1 METVCNKLENCQVEI
16 VATYEGDEWKNA
28 QKKAL
33 NKLAKQVKIDGFR
46 EGHAPAR
53 MVKARIGSA
62 RILEDAVDV
71 ILKDCYDDIFTK
83 NDIAPVGQPQ
93 ANVEEMSE
101 EVLKLK
107 FTATVAPDVNLGQYK
122 GLDVVKEVA
131 EVSDEEIDDELKN
144 YQQQF
149 AELLIKEEG
158 TVEDGDSVVID
169 YEGFKD
175 GVPFDGGQAENYTL
189 EIGSGSF
196 IPGFEDQIIGMSVDE
211 EKDLN
216 LTFPEDYAATDLAGQ
231 EVVFKV
237 KVHEIKTKVLPEIDD
252 ELAKDINHEGV
263 ETLEDL
269 KSYITEQIKNRKQ
282 NEMDQKFYSDIRD
295 ALIEATPIDVPA
307 VMVDNQLDSMM
318 REIEQSFSQQ
328 GMTLDMYA
336 QFTGKTQDDLRED
349 MREEAEKRVKYNLIV
364 DEVVKAENIVVS
376 DEDVDKYFND
386 IAQYYDSSADE
397 MKKIF
402 ANNMDAV
409 KADIAAT
416 KASEIIENSIG
427 DNAE

>member
-16 VATYEGDEWKNA
+16 VATYEGDQWKNA

-53 MVKARIGSA
+53 MVKARIGTA

-83 NDIAPVGQPQ
+83 NEIAPVGQPQ
-93 ANVEEMSE
+93 ANVEEMTE

-107 FTATVAPDVNLGQYK
+107 FSATVAPEVELGQYK

-131 EVSDEEIDDELKN
+131 EVTEDEINDELKN

-158 TVEDGDSVVID
+158 TVENGDSVVID

-175 GVPFDGGQAENYTL
+175 DVPFDGGKAENYTL

-196 IPGFEDQIIGMSVDE
+196 IPGFEEQIIGMSIDE

-216 LTFPEDYAATDLAGQ
+216 LTFPENYAAEDLAGQ

-237 KVHEIKTKVLPEIDD
+237 KLHEIKTKVLPEIDD
-252 ELAKDINHEGV
+252 ELAKDINRDGI
-263 ETLEDL
+263 ETLDDL
-269 KSYITEQIKNRKQ
+269 KVYITEQIKNRKQ
-282 NEMDQKFYSDIRD
+282 NEMDQKFYSDLRD
-295 ALIEATPIDVPA
+295 ALLEATPIDVPD
-307 VMVDNQLDSMM
+307 VMIDTQLDSMM
-318 REIEQSFSQQ
+318 NEVEQSLSQQ
-328 GMTLDMYA
+328 GMTLEMYA
-336 QFTGKTQDDLRED
+336 QFTGKTKDDLKED
-349 MREEAEKRVKYNLIV
+349 MKEEAEKRVKYNLIV
-364 DEVVKAENIVVS
+364 DEVVKAENIEVS
-376 DEDVDKYFND
+376 DEDVEKYFED
-386 IAQYYDSSADE
+386 ISAYYGNSVDE

-416 KASEIIENSIG
+416 KASELIENSIG

>member
-1 METVCNKLENCQVEI
+1 MKTVCNKLENCQVEI
-16 VATYEGDEWKNA
+16 VATYSGDEWKNA

-46 EGHAPAR
+46 EGHAPAK

-83 NDIAPVGQPQ
+83 NEIAPVGQPQ

-107 FTATVAPDVNLGQYK
+107 FSATVAPDVNLGQYK

-158 TVEDGDSVVID
+158 TVENGDSVVID

-211 EKDLN
+211 EKDLD

-231 EVVFKV
+231 KVVFKV

-252 ELAKDINHEGV
+252 ELAKDINREGI

-269 KSYITEQIKNRKQ
+269 KLYITEQIKNRKQ
-282 NEMDQKFYSDIRD
+282 NEMDQKFYSDLRD

-307 VMVDNQLDSMM
+307 VMVDTQLDSMM
-318 REIEQSFSQQ
+318 REIEQSLSQQ

-336 QFTGKTQDDLRED
+336 QFTGKTKDDLKED